1 MRKEALHSIEQI
13 VEQDPRYK
21 PEAYAFLFA
30 ALSYTQAKLAKPR
43 HVTGREL
50 LEGIRE
56 LALERYGKMAKT
68 VFEHWGVRKTDDF
81 GEIVFNLVDA
91 GLLGKTEED
100 KKEDFKDVY
109 NFEDAFEKGY
119 SFEATI

>member
-1 MRKEALHSIEQI
+1 MRKEALHNIEEI
-13 VEQDPRYK
+13 AGKDRRYK
-21 PEAYAFLFA
+21 AEAYAFLFA
-30 ALSYTQAKLAKPR
+30 ALSYTQSKLNKPR

-50 LEGIRE
+50 LDGIRE

-68 VFEHWGVRKTDDF
+68 VFEHWGVTKTDDF
-81 GEIVFNLVDA
+81 GEIVFNLVEA

-109 NFEDAFEKGY
+109 DFEDVFEKGY
-119 SFEATI
+119 RFEMKI

>member
-30 ALSYTQAKLAKPR
+30 ALSYTQAKFTKPR
-43 HVTGREL
+43 HVTGGEL

-68 VFEHWGVRKTDDF
+68 VFEHWGVSKTDDF

-109 NFEDAFEKGY
+109 SFEDAFEKGY
-119 SFEATI
+119 RFEATI